1 MGPGG
6 CMMLVPL
13 PLSQVRVHERIHT
26 GDKPYQCSFCDYKA
40 NQRGNMRTHERR
52 HTGEKP
58 YKCPCVPLDG
68 VGAGSCL
75 LRT

>member
-1 MGPGG
+1 MVSHPLGPW
-6 CMMLVPL
+6 
-13 PLSQVRVHERIHT
+13 QVRVHERTHT

-58 YKCPCVPLDG
+58 YKCPYV
-68 VGAGSCL
+68 L
-75 LRT
+75 LRAGLS